1 MLKSKDA
8 DKWFLRNFH
17 SYVDQSFDEKIV
29 NLIKNN
35 NLKADKILEIGCAN
49 GNKLNQ
55 YAKLLCSKKNYGIDV
70 SKKAILNGTKKY
82 KNLNLLNISRGFHY

>member
-1 MLKSKDA
+1 MKNIKIVKNKEA
-8 DKWFLRNFH
+8 DKWFLRNIR
-17 SYVDQSFDEKIV
+17 SYNNNSFDERII

-55 YAKLLCSKKNYGIDV
+55 YSKLLKSKKIMV
-70 SKKAILNGTKKY
+70 LICQKKQ
-82 KNLNLLNISRGFHY
+82 F